1 MIISTV
7 EKCFHFYLMQ
17 EGERG
22 GRERGGR
29 EREVGERGGRERE
42 RERERWEKHKVILH
56 VLLLD
61 MMVV

>member
-22 GRERGGR
+22 EMGKRG
-29 EREVGERGGRERE
+29 
-42 RERERWEKHKVILH
+42 RWEKHKVILH
-56 VLLLD
+56 VARHDGGTWYRQFLTTYGGA
-61 MMVV
+61 